1 MPPAETQLSVLIR
14 IEQHLKIMADNGRRI
29 AEALEAI
36 EKKTPNAD
44 GTA

>member
-14 IEQHLKIMADNGRRI
+14 IEQHLKLIANNGQRI
-29 AEALEAI
+29 AAALEEIA
-36 EKKTPNAD
+36 KKTPNAD